1 MDSTQNFSGLAKDYT
16 IGRPAY
22 ANALIEHLYS
32 RYGFSDQSIIADIG
46 LGTGKFAK
54 QLLDKGSFVYG
65 VEPNTDMR
73 NIAIEELRNYEKFS
87 AVSGN
92 ASETGLEEQSVDF
105 ITTAQAFHW
114 FDVLSFKKE
123 CKRIL
128 RENGKVFL
136 IWNIRDMSHEVNQDS
151 FKIFTKYCPNFKG
164 FGGGIQKDDERIKQF
179 FDEKYE
185 YLEFD
190 NPLTYNREK
199 YISRSLSGSYSL
211 KKDDVNYFEYM
222 KALSELYE
230 KYQRDNVLML
240 KNKTVVYIGQLK

>member
-1 MDSTQNFSGLAKDYT
+1 MSKKLKASLIGVPEKSNAFLKQFSKY
-16 IGRPAY
+16 
-22 ANALIEHLYS
+22 
-32 RYGFSDQSIIADIG
+32 
-46 LGTGKFAK
+46 
-54 QLLDKGSFVYG
+54 LL
-65 VEPNTDMR
+65 
-73 NIAIEELRNYEKFS
+73 YEKCTS
-87 AVSGN
+87 VSSFTN
-92 ASETGLEEQSVDF
+92 
-105 ITTAQAFHW
+105 TT
-114 FDVLSFKKE
+114 
-123 CKRIL
+123 
-128 RENGKVFL
+128 N
-136 IWNIRDMSHEVNQDS
+136 
-151 FKIFTKYCPNFKG
+151 
-164 FGGGIQKDDERIKQF
+164 